1 MSPSPRRSLALVA
14 ALILAFS
21 FSAAQMA
28 RAATGPATFVSPV
41 PGFTTVTNTTSYQVS
56 WTISS
61 GLVVNDESITIQTS
75 RPLGLSGCDIR
86 WVPVRSAPVSGTSY
100 QAGGLLADRCYRF
113 LLVLST
119 NSGQQIVTSPT
130 LIPSSSGL
138 GPVADFTL
146 PYLDG
151 IVAYDTSQRIG
162 WAERDTFGSRI
173 TYRAAFE
180 QTAPAIH
187 GACAGVTWSS
197 WTALTMTGTSTWRA
211 VQRSYCYRYKVIL
224 QDAAGFR
231 SEEISGAMPIADAL
245 PGWLGTLNFYQT
257 GVFASQATNTWCVAA
272 SSQMMLN
279 MILDQ
284 TDTSSA
290 SQSTYI
296 VYGQANDG
304 AYYPAGTNPA
314 GWSAILDRYG
324 GSSYSVQTFG
334 DSTSALKKAATRMRQ
349 TNKPVGMLVW
359 SGRHAWVMNGFTA
372 TDDPAVTSNF
382 TITGVYVS
390 GPLYPRPV
398 NSLGYDPPPNTFYT
412 PAQLG
417 KYFLTYTDT
426 IVKTWNGK
434 YVLIVP

>member
-1 MSPSPRRSLALVA
+1 MLPSPRRP
-14 ALILAFS
+14 LAFVAGLVIVAS
-21 FSAAQMA
+21 LNSVQLVWAA
-28 RAATGPATFVSPV
+28 AAPATFVSPV
-41 PGFTTVTNTTSYQVS
+41 PGLTTVTNTTSYQVS
-56 WTISS
+56 WTIAT
-61 GLVVNDESITIQTS
+61 GLVVNGESITIQTS

-86 WVPVRSAPVSGTSY
+86 WVPVRSAAVSGTSY
-100 QAGGLLADRCYRF
+100 QADGLLPNRCYRF

-119 NSGQQIVTSPT
+119 SSGQQIVTSPT
-130 LIPSSSGL
+130 LISSSSGL

-151 IVAYDTSQRIG
+151 IVAYDTSQKIG

-180 QTAPAIH
+180 QTAPAID

-197 WTALTMTGTSTWRA
+197 WNALTMTGTSTWRT

-224 QDAAGFR
+224 QDAVGFR
-231 SEEISGAMPIADAL
+231 SEDISGAMPIAAAL
-245 PGWLGTLNFYQT
+245 PGWLGTLNFYRA
-257 GVFASQATNTWCVAA
+257 GVFATQATNTWCVAA

-279 MILDQ
+279 IILDQ

-296 VYGQANDG
+296 TYGQANDG
-304 AYYPAGTNPA
+304 GYYPAGTNPA

-324 GSSYSVQTFG
+324 GSSYSVQSFG
-334 DSTSALKKAATRMRQ
+334 DSTSALKRAATRIRQ

-372 TDDPAVTSNF
+372 TNDPAVTSDF

-390 GPLYPRPV
+390 GPLYPRPA
-398 NSLGYDPPPNTFYT
+398 NSLGYDPAPNTFYT
-412 PAQLG
+412 TAQLS